1 MLTSLFGDLNPL
13 GTSPGRSVRR
23 PNAREGGDFAAT
35 AILESTATE
44 VNDRGHMVDKHTR
57 DLFIVGSPAEAIRQ
71 HMAAARADL
80 DSATRQITLHD
91 PARMWAGGVVKALSD
106 ASGQPI
112 ERLHLRHQSTLASIA
127 LIERTALPRRVDDPL
142 KIYTADVRD
151 ASTEAQAIPIA
162 LMERSHLTAVIMAPM
177 PESLFDEIVAT
188 LNAAAHGNNWH
199 CPHLL
204 FLLSAPVAPLASHIA
219 SVAWP
224 TSLNVMV
231 STEPMTSASGVWNSV
246 LNTWNRVK
254 HLHQG
259 SEARL
264 RAPTLPGGGFPIRVG
279 DLIIPETPVEEQ
291 ASSSEDRP
299 ALTPL
304 PEVRELGPAR
314 LVVDGLRTTIDEAR
328 VLRVLEQLMRI
339 EGVIGSCVV
348 DVTTGLVLGQQLAED
363 IDDLSLDMAAA
374 TATEVLK
381 AHRRAARDMGGDRV
395 DEVIVTLGRRQQI
408 LRCVNSHADL
418 FLLVVLDK
426 QRTNLALARFRVMDT
441 EKLLA

>member
-1 MLTSLFGDLNPL
+1 MP
-13 GTSPGRSVRR
+13 
-23 PNAREGGDFAAT
+23 
-35 AILESTATE
+35 
-44 VNDRGHMVDKHTR
+44 
-57 DLFIVGSPAEAIRQ
+57 
-71 HMAAARADL
+71 
-80 DSATRQITLHD
+80 
-91 PARMWAGGVVKALSD
+91 
-106 ASGQPI
+106 
-112 ERLHLRHQSTLASIA
+112 
-127 LIERTALPRRVDDPL
+127 ALPRRVDDPL

-151 ASTEAQAIPIA
+151 ASTEAQALPIA

-188 LNAAAHGNNWH
+188 LNAAAHGENWR

-204 FLLSAPVAPLASHIA
+204 FLLSAPVAPLATHIA
-219 SVAWP
+219 AVAWP
-224 TSLNVMV
+224 ASLNVMV

-254 HLHQG
+254 HLHHG
-259 SEARL
+259 A
-264 RAPTLPGGGFPIRVG
+264 GFPIRVG
-279 DLIIPETPVEEQ
+279 DLVIPEAEPDHSTPV
-291 ASSSEDRP
+291 ADDRP

-314 LVVDGLRTTIDEAR
+314 LVVDSLRTTIDEAR
-328 VLRVLEQLMRI
+328 VLRVLEQLMRV
-339 EGVIGSCVV
+339 EGMIGSCVV

-363 IDDLSLDMAAA
+363 VDDLSLDMAAA

-418 FLLVVLDK
+418 FLLVVLDR
-426 QRTNLALARFRVMDT
+426 QRTNLALARLRVMDT
-441 EKLLA
+441 ERLLA